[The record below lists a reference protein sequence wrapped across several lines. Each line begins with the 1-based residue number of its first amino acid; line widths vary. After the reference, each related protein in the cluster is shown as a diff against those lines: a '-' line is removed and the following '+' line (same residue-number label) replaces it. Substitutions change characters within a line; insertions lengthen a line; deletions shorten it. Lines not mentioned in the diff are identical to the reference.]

1 MYTSMTPLVSN
12 KVHLFK
18 GWRDIPTGKPW
29 AFHFLKKVTYGFLG
43 AVKKGQNLT
52 FKVSFL
58 CQKSMESF

>member
-1 MYTSMTPLVSN
+1 MASLVSD
-12 KVHLFK
+12 KVHLFT
-18 GWRDIPTGKPW
+18 GWRDIAMNKLW